1 VPPSSSKKHKHKD
14 KDKERDREKDK
25 REEKERDRGGERDTR
40 GSGGTDHGVVSTG
53 GAQAAADG
61 RSAARRQHHDM
72 PAMSQGG
79 DTGAGRKDRRR

>member
-25 REEKERDRGGERDTR
+25 REEKERDRGERDTR
-40 GSGGTDHGVVSTG
+40 GSGGTDHGVGSTG

-61 RSAARRQHHDM
+61 RSAARRQHHDT